1 MRAGKR
7 PPKQSRT
14 RVVGSMDVSALYPS
28 CLVEP
33 SKKKIKEAFRRSTL
47 DFMSI
52 NRHKLCKYVVVNN
65 KGMQLKHHLEQYL
78 MTVNNRTTLYSYV
91 NRP

>member
-1 MRAGKR
+1 
-7 PPKQSRT
+7 
-14 RVVGSMDVSALYPS
+14 MDVSALYRS

-33 SKKKIKEAFRRSTL
+33 SKKKIKEAFRRSIL
-47 DFMSI
+47 DFTSI
-52 NRHKLCKYVVVNN
+52 NKHKLCKYVVVNN

-78 MTVNNRTTLYSYV
+78 MTINNRTTLYSYV

>member
-1 MRAGKR
+1 
-7 PPKQSRT
+7 
-14 RVVGSMDVSALYPS
+14 MDVSALYRS

-52 NRHKLCKYVVVNN
+52 NKHKLCKYVAVNN
-65 KGMQLKHHLEQYL
+65 KGS
-78 MTVNNRTTLYSYV
+78 N
-91 NRP
+91 